1 MITLTIDGQG
11 IQVEEGRT
19 ILEAAREHRIPIPTL
34 CYHEALKPF
43 AACRMCLVELE
54 NRRGGQLVPACTYPC
69 EEGLTVRTN
78 SEKVRRSRRL
88 TIELLM
94 ASAAH
99 VPLIRAM
106 AEELG
111 VAAPR
116 FTMEPDDCILCG
128 LCVRACDEIVGVRAI
143 SLVNRGIEKKV
154 KPPFE
159 ISSSDCIE
167 CGTCVLICPT
177 GAIKLSDIVDKG
189 RSVHSW
195 ESDFEQH
202 TCRLCNHHYL
212 EPHFA
217 DPSTVLRAGAGALL
231 DAATDENDENEE
243 VSR

>member
-1 MITLTIDGQG
+1 MICVTIDGQE
-11 IQVEEGRT
+11 IETEPGRT
-19 ILEAAREHRIPIPTL
+19 ILEVARDHGVHIPTL

-43 AACRMCLVELE
+43 AACRMCVVELE
-54 NRRGGQLVPACTYPC
+54 NRRGGQLAPACTYPC
-69 EEGLTVRTN
+69 EEGLIVQTN
-78 SEKVRRSRRL
+78 SEKVRRSRRT

-111 VAAPR
+111 VTAPR

-143 SLVNRGIEKKV
+143 SLINRGIEKKV
-154 KPPFE
+154 GSPFQ
-159 ISSSDCIE
+159 ISSSDCIG

-189 RSVHSW
+189 RSVHPW

-202 TCRLCNHHYL
+202 VCRLCNHHYL
-212 EPHFA
+212 EPRFA
-217 DPSTVLRAGAGALL
+217 DASVLLST
-231 DAATDENDENEE
+231 EKEE
-243 VSR
+243 VGR

>member
-1 MITLTIDGQG
+1 MFCVTIDGQTT
-11 IQVEEGRT
+11 ETEPGRT
-19 ILEAAREHRIPIPTL
+19 ILEVAREHGIRIPTL
-34 CYHEALKPF
+34 CYHEALEPV
-43 AACRMCLVELE
+43 AACRLCVVEVE
-54 NRRGGQLVPACTYPC
+54 TGRGRQLAASCAYPC
-69 EEGLTVRTN
+69 TDGLIVHTN
-78 SEKVRRSRRL
+78 SDVVLQSRRI
-88 TIELLM
+88 TMELLM

-111 VAAPR
+111 VTEPR

-143 SLVNRGIEKKV
+143 SLINRGIEKRV
-154 KPPFE
+154 GPPFE

-189 RSVHSW
+189 RSVHPW

-217 DPSTVLRAGAGALL
+217 DASTLL
-231 DAATDENDENEE
+231 DAAADGNDGNEE